1 MFVPKIDTCLTNLL
15 TNHED
20 VEIGRC
26 VILATGHAC
35 TWAFEMQTLF
45 YHRAGGKD
53 DKVSPFFDF
62 FKAWVTF
69 FLSKGMHINRLPKS
83 TQEYCKIY

>member
-53 DKVSPFFDF
+53 DKVSF
-62 FKAWVTF
+62 WRV
-69 FLSKGMHINRLPKS
+69 LINSPLTILVLKR
-83 TQEYCKIY
+83 IF

>member
-53 DKVSPFFDF
+53 DKVRIYFYYRLGLFYR
-62 FKAWVTF
+62 VTYIWRG
-69 FLSKGMHINRLPKS
+69 LVIKIISKITIKG
-83 TQEYCKIY
+83 